1 MLGVLEPALGGD
13 VLGEATALARG
24 NVQVAVGLLQ
34 SFEVCPGWPQLV
46 QLRTVVGLVGIGV
59 ALDDEPDC
67 EVGGSGGGSP
77 LPIFTCWGRRELV
90 FSALPPWLPRR
101 FMIAAC
107 ASATTA
113 GMIAFAIWLI
123 SAMSE
128 FITVP
133 VGGV

>member
-1 MLGVLEPALGGD
+1 M
-13 VLGEATALARG
+13 G
-24 NVQVAVGLLQ
+24 NVQVAVGLVQ

-46 QLRTVVGLVGIGV
+46 QLRMVVGLVGIGV
-59 ALDDEPDC
+59 ALSDEFDC
-67 EVGGSGGGSP
+67 EAGGSGGGSP
-77 LPIFTCWGRRELV
+77 LPIFTCWGRRELA
-90 FSALPPWLPRR
+90 FSALPPWPPRR

-107 ASATTA
+107 ASARTA

-123 SAMSE
+123 SAMPE